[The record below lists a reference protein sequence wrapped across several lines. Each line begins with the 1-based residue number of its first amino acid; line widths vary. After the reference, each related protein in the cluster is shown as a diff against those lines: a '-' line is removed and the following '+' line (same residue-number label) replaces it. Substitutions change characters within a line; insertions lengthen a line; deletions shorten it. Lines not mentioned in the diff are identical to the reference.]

1 MALKDNS
8 IVHLVSALSRDNSAS
23 HSRLMSKFLSRP
35 SVGIM
40 RSFMAYGSGGSAT
53 GLSVAGALVF
63 SLPVMQ
69 ANVWKDDCVPR
80 ATGWGQNHA
89 SRSDGR
95 EGLGFSAAMAITGCA
110 VRVSLNTMLRWDP
123 GDLSECVPLEENIDA
138 PCAHKPC
145 DVSGRI
151 DSQRAVGKRR
161 GVLLQQ
167 AFLHGRRR
175 QQRG

>member
-69 ANVWKDDCVPR
+69 ANVWKEDCVPR
-80 ATGWGQNHA
+80 AIAWGQNHA
-89 SRSDGR
+89 SQSDGR
-95 EGLGFSAAMAITGCA
+95 EGLGFPPRWPSQECA
-110 VRVSLNTMLRWDP
+110 VRVSPNTML
-123 GDLSECVPLEENIDA
+123 
-138 PCAHKPC
+138 K
-145 DVSGRI
+145 
-151 DSQRAVGKRR
+151 
-161 GVLLQQ
+161 
-167 AFLHGRRR
+167 
-175 QQRG
+175 